1 MAQGHLVAI
10 WRTPHETLKWPS
22 GCPLASV
29 SSCECRSLRASLGA
43 GHVRGPCIGRGSWPS
58 RSLGCMFL
66 GAAVGRAGRPH
77 SPQLLAATPTRGST
91 PQSSSRGPGVRA
103 WLAQRPLKSLKIFE
117 LGGHFH
123 SAKTQLLHGH
133 PGSTWTPQNWSHSMP
148 PLGGL
153 PKAGC
158 SPAVALLHAGTPPTF
173 GATSI

>member
-1 MAQGHLVAI
+1 
-10 WRTPHETLKWPS
+10 
-22 GCPLASV
+22 
-29 SSCECRSLRASLGA
+29 
-43 GHVRGPCIGRGSWPS
+43 
-58 RSLGCMFL
+58 MFL